1 MAVEEAIRVV
11 LAKQYDKLVETD
23 VEVFVSLPK

>member
-11 LAKQYDKLVETD
+11 LAKQDKLVEAE